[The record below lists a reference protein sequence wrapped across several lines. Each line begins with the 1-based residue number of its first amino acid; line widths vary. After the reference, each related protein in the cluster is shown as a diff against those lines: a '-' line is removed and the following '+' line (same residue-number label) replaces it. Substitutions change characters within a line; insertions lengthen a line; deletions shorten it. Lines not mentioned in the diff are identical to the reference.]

1 MAPSLR
7 EIRLFVAVYEEQS
20 FTAAA
25 QREHATQSGVSQHIK
40 NLEDRLGVQLLDR
53 QKGVR
58 PTPAGTAYYLRCLE
72 VLKAHALAR
81 RTLDEF
87 SAGLSGEVVVGLM
100 PTMTRSI
107 VAPAV
112 QSFAAQHPNVRVRVV
127 EAYSAVLTNALR
139 AGELDFAIVPR
150 GSGPATGIRS
160 TLFAQTREFLVSAP
174 GGMPAHGDPV
184 RLGDLPD
191 LRLVVPGM
199 ANARRPMLEQYFATH
214 GVTVAARLEFD
225 TMLGTLD
232 LVARSDW
239 RAVLPGVFIARD
251 VASGAFTLN
260 PVANPPMV
268 LDLMLVEPERQPL
281 SAAAGAF
288 LDALRSVTDEANVVA
303 ARMAQDGAPRIRS
316 AHTPHQIN

>member
-1 MAPSLR
+1 MVPSLR

-25 QREHATQSGVSQHIK
+25 VREHATQSGVSQHIK
-40 NLEDRLGVQLLDR
+40 NLEERLGVQLLDR

-107 VAPAV
+107 VAPTV
-112 QSFAAQHPNVRVRVV
+112 QSFSTRHPNVRVRVV

-150 GSGPATGIRS
+150 ASDAATGIRS

-174 GGMPAHGDPV
+174 GGPLTHGEPV
-184 RLGDLPD
+184 RLSELQD
-191 LRLVVPGM
+191 LRLVLPGA

-239 RAVLPGVFIARD
+239 RAVLPGVFVSRD
-251 VASGAFTLN
+251 IASGAFTLN
-260 PVANPPMV
+260 PLANPPLL
-268 LDLMLVEPERQPL
+268 LDLMLIEPERQPL
-281 SAAAGAF
+281 SAAASAF
-288 LDALRSVTDEANVVA
+288 LDALREVTDEANRLA
-303 ARMAQDGAPRIRS
+303 TAMADHRA
-316 AHTPHQIN
+316 

>member
-1 MAPSLR
+1 MVPSLR

-25 QREHATQSGVSQHIK
+25 VREHATQSGVSQHIK

-58 PTPAGTAYYLRCLE
+58 PTPAGSAYYLRCLE

-112 QSFAAQHPNVRVRVV
+112 QAFGARHPNVHVRIV

-150 GSGPATGIRS
+150 PGGGGAGIRA
-160 TLFAQTREFLVSAP
+160 TLFAQTPEFLVSAP
-174 GGMPAHGDPV
+174 GGPLVHGAPV
-184 RLGDLPD
+184 RLADLQG
-191 LRLVVPGM
+191 LRLVVPGT
-199 ANARRPMLEQYFATH
+199 ANARRPLLEQYFASH
-214 GVTVAARLEFD
+214 GVAVAARLEFD

-239 RAVLPGVFIARD
+239 RAVLPGVFVSRD

-260 PVANPPMV
+260 PLANPPLL
-268 LDLMLVEPERQPL
+268 LDLVLIEPERQPL

-288 LDALRSVTDEANVVA
+288 LDALREVTDAANLVA
-303 ARMAQDGAPRIRS
+303 VRMADGGADAAADQR
-316 AHTPHQIN
+316 A

>member
-1 MAPSLR
+1 MVPSLR

-25 QREHATQSGVSQHIK
+25 VREHATQSGVSQHIK

-107 VAPAV
+107 VAPTV
-112 QSFAAQHPNVRVRVV
+112 QAFSTRHPNVHVRVV

-150 GSGPATGIRS
+150 ASGPATGIRS

-174 GGMPAHGDPV
+174 GGPLQHGEPV
-184 RLGDLPD
+184 RLSELQD
-191 LRLVVPGM
+191 LRLVVPGA

-214 GVTVAARLEFD
+214 GVTIAARLEFD

-232 LVARSDW
+232 LVAHSDW
-239 RAVLPGVFIARD
+239 RAVLPGVFVSRD
-251 VASGAFTLN
+251 VGSGAFTLN
-260 PVANPPMV
+260 PLANPALL
-268 LDLMLVEPERQPL
+268 LDLMLIEPDRQPL
-281 SAAAGAF
+281 SAAASAF
-288 LDALRSVTDEANVVA
+288 LDALRETTDQANLVA
-303 ARMAQDGAPRIRS
+303 ARMAGEG
-316 AHTPHQIN
+316 